1 MKKDL
6 KDEEALSSDV
16 VAQAHI
22 EEVALRL
29 FDFADMKDRGGN
41 FGR

>member
-1 MKKDL
+1 MGN
-6 KDEEALSSDV
+6 DV

-29 FDFADMKDRGGN
+29 FDFADKEDRSAR
-41 FGR
+41 FHKYESLCSSL

>member
-1 MKKDL
+1 M
-6 KDEEALSSDV
+6 SNDV

-29 FDFADMKDRGGN
+29 FDFADEQDRKQN
-41 FGR
+41 FDRYKPLKW